1 MSISSSSRGRD
12 DPHWDVF
19 SHHHVTFWIWATLY
33 FTTPFLGFGTWL
45 SNRRTAGV
53 PAAEQLRLSRPAR
66 WVVGLVGFVAL
77 VQGLVMFVA
86 PGLVAPFWPWSVTP
100 LSCRVIGAIFCLG
113 CAGLVVFTDPRW
125 STLKLVLQVEMI
137 MVTLILV
144 AALGAATEF
153 DSHNAMTWLL
163 GGGSLRSLAARS
175 TSVWL

>member
-1 MSISSSSRGRD
+1 
-12 DPHWDVF
+12 
-19 SHHHVTFWIWATLY
+19 
-33 FTTPFLGFGTWL
+33 
-45 SNRRTAGV
+45 
-53 PAAEQLRLSRPAR
+53 
-66 WVVGLVGFVAL
+66 
-77 VQGLVMFVA
+77 MFVA

-100 LSCRVIGAIFCLG
+100 LSCRVIGAIFCLD

-163 GGGSLRSLAARS
+163 GGGSLRSLPLCGYDHSRAQAVGIRPAG
-175 TSVWL
+175 SVESCRDALRWRLSAFCVAED